1 MKALAI
7 ALLIFVSGV
16 ELALWAFMWVLV
28 CDAFIDGSL
37 ATGFVATALTLGVG
51 AAGALSMREMWRRR

>member
-28 CDAFIDGSL
+28 CDAFVDGSL
-37 ATGFVATALTLGVG
+37 VAGFVAMAITLGVG
-51 AAGALSMREMWRRR
+51 AAGALSMREMWRHR